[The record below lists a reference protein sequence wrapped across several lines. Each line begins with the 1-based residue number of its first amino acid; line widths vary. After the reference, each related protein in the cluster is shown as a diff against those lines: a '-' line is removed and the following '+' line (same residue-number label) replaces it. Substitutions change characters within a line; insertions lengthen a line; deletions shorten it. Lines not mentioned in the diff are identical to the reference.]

1 MFSKFVHRTSLL
13 SSSALSQDLAAPS
26 SLRGVH
32 SLPASFTKKNSW
44 NRSVSDAE
52 KLVGYPTSLMSVRA
66 LMDDDFANIAVHMRK
81 LIGSE
86 HPVLHTVKRL
96 VYQGKNKMQ
105 LRGLLMLLLS
115 RAAGHPNG
123 AEVDPSTGVM
133 EKQRKLAELVEMINT
148 GQAIHQSVVNL
159 PVNIAAEKDE
169 DIKSVLFQLEYGNKI
184 SILGGDYLLANASTG
199 LASLRIPKIVE
210 IVSIAIAEFTQA
222 EFLGQQD
229 PQGRVI
235 PAADSLSLDS
245 WVTRSRLGT
254 GSLLA
259 AGCQGVLLLA
269 GHDEET
275 QSRARDLGH
284 SLALAI
290 RAHDE
295 KTMFTEE
302 GGVTAGVPFSLAAL
316 PVMLHLQHDQELLNY
331 IQTFREDLSQV
342 NYRKVFDAVSR
353 GQGMDAASE
362 LCEQYVDQSL
372 DLLSNFSSFGDHEAS
387 LAIEKI
393 LKSIL

>member
-13 SSSALSQDLAAPS
+13 SSSVLYQDLAAPS

-302 GGVTAGVPFSLAAL
+302 GGVTAGTEL
-316 PVMLHLQHDQELLNY
+316 VMGISGL
-331 IQTFREDLSQV
+331 
-342 NYRKVFDAVSR
+342 K
-353 GQGMDAASE
+353 
-362 LCEQYVDQSL
+362 YV
-372 DLLSNFSSFGDHEAS
+372 
-387 LAIEKI
+387 
-393 LKSIL
+393 